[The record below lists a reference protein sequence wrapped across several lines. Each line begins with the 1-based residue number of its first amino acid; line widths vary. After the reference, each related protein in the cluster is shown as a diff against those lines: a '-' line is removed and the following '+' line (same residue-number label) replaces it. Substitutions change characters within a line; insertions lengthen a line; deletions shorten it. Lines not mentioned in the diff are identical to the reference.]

1 MEPEARPPRTPVRRV
16 YDRFWGSDTAVMLTM
31 AALVGIGAGLGA
43 VLFIRGIAAAFDLFF
58 VRGRHVLGFLGG
70 YYVIVLPAI
79 GGLLVGPLVH
89 FLAPEAKGHGVPEV
103 MTAMETRGGR
113 IRPQVIAVKAVGSA
127 ITIGSGGSVGREGP
141 IVQIGAAFGSVLG
154 QRFHLSRRRILA
166 LVGSG
171 AAAGIAATFNAPI
184 AGVMFAL
191 EVLVG
196 EYTVQAFSTMVFA
209 AVSASV
215 VSRFFLG
222 DHPAFA
228 VPSYSL
234 VSSWELPLY
243 LGLGIVGAL
252 AAALFVR
259 FLYFMEDRFDGWRF
273 PPYLKPAVGGL
284 ALGLVGYFWPQ
295 VFGTGFSTIERAL
308 NGTLAL
314 QLLVVLIFAKILATS
329 LTLGS
334 GASGGV
340 FAPALFIG
348 AVVGGAYG
356 HLVHAAFPAVTATSG
371 AYATVGMAVV
381 FAAAARAPIT
391 AIVILFEMTLDY
403 KIMLPL
409 MVATVVATV
418 VAAKMEPESIYT
430 LKLVRRGIKFGAYR
444 QPAAAASPTMGS
456 LMRPVGVLPT
466 VPLDAT
472 LADLA
477 RLFRNSGYAGVPVVD
492 KNGALAGVV
501 TWGDFERAV
510 PTASDTATVAD
521 IYTAEV
527 LTAHPDD
534 RLDVVLAR
542 PGYLE
547 VGRIPIVD
555 PADPRRLLG
564 LVRRPEILRAYAL
577 DAPDAPSA
585 SPQAGAPGAGTPANP
600 SGEPRF

>member
-1 MEPEARPPRTPVRRV
+1 M
-16 YDRFWGSDTAVMLTM
+16 
-31 AALVGIGAGLGA
+31 
-43 VLFIRGIAAAFDLFF
+43 
-58 VRGRHVLGFLGG
+58 
-70 YYVIVLPAI
+70 
-79 GGLLVGPLVH
+79 
-89 FLAPEAKGHGVPEV
+89 
-103 MTAMETRGGR
+103 
-113 IRPQVIAVKAVGSA
+113 
-127 ITIGSGGSVGREGP
+127 
-141 IVQIGAAFGSVLG
+141 
-154 QRFHLSRRRILA
+154 
-166 LVGSG
+166 GSG

-191 EVLVG
+191 EVLMG

-228 VPSYSL
+228 VPSYTL

-259 FLYFMEDRFDGWRF
+259 FLYFMEDSFDGWHF

-314 QLLVVLIFAKILATS
+314 QLMVVLIFAKILATS

-340 FAPALFIG
+340 FAPALFVG

-356 HLVHAAFPAVTATSG
+356 SIVHAAFPAVTAASG

-409 MVATVVATV
+409 MLATVVATV
-418 VAAKMEPESIYT
+418 VAAKIEPESIYT
-430 LKLVRRGIKFGAYR
+430 LKLVRRGINFGAHR
-444 QPAAAASPTMGS
+444 RPQAAPSPTMRD
-456 LMRPVGVLPT
+456 LMKPVGVLPT
-466 VPLDAT
+466 
-472 LADLA
+472 A
-477 RLFRNSGYAGVPVVD
+477 RLDTTLEELAGLFRDSGYAGVPVLD

-501 TWGDFERAV
+501 TWGDLERAV
-510 PTASDTATVAD
+510 PTASEVATVAD
-521 IYTAEV
+521 IYTAEI

-534 RLDVVLAR
+534 HLDVVLAR

-577 DAPDAPSA
+577 DAPEAPSA
-585 SPQAGAPGAGTPANP
+585 SPQTGVPGAGTPADP
-600 SGEPRF
+600 SGEPRL

>member
-1 MEPEARPPRTPVRRV
+1 MEPQARSQRTLVRRGF
-16 YDRFWGSDTAVMLTM
+16 YRFWASDTAVMLTM

-43 VLFIRGIAAAFDLFF
+43 VLFIRGIAVAYDLFF
-58 VRGRHVLGFLGG
+58 VRGASALSFMGKW
-70 YYVIVLPAI
+70 YVIVLPAL
-79 GGLLVGPLVH
+79 GGLIVGPLIH

-141 IVQIGAAFGSVLG
+141 IVQIGAAFGSFLG
-154 QRFHLSRRRILA
+154 QRFHLSRRRLLA
-166 LVGSG
+166 LVGAG

-215 VSRFFLG
+215 VSRYFLG

-228 VPSYSL
+228 VPSYAL

-243 LGLGIVGAL
+243 VGLGIVGAL

-259 FLYFMEDRFDGWRF
+259 FLYFMEDGFDGWRF

-284 ALGLVGYFWPQ
+284 ALGLVGYFLPQ
-295 VFGTGFSTIERAL
+295 VFGTGFSTIEQAL

-334 GASGGV
+334 GSSGGV

-356 HLVHAAFPAVTATSG
+356 SIVHAAFPAVTATSG

-409 MVATVVATV
+409 MLATVVGTV
-418 VAAKMEPESIYT
+418 VAAKIEPESIYT
-430 LKLVRRGIKFGAYR
+430 LKLVRRGIKFGAHR
-444 QPAAAASPTMGS
+444 RPAS
-456 LMRPVGVLPT
+456 RPLPH
-466 VPLDAT
+466 D
-472 LADLA
+472 
-477 RLFRNSGYAGVPVVD
+477 
-492 KNGALAGVV
+492 
-501 TWGDFERAV
+501 
-510 PTASDTATVAD
+510 
-521 IYTAEV
+521 
-527 LTAHPDD
+527 
-534 RLDVVLAR
+534 AR
-542 PGYLE
+542 PHE
-547 VGRIPIVD
+547 
-555 PADPRRLLG
+555 ARRDSSD
-564 LVRRPEILRAYAL
+564 R
-577 DAPDAPSA
+577 
-585 SPQAGAPGAGTPANP
+585 APGHDAGRACDTLPQHRTTPVCRSSTRTARSPAWSPWVTCNGP
-600 SGEPRF
+600 SRRRSRRRRWPTSTPPSC